1 MLYLQQ
7 IFKKYNELMNDTN
20 PKLNALK
27 DKIEIIE
34 DDDAICMG
42 TSNIANV
49 VENIF
54 NEREHRE
61 LRQAQRA
68 QNLVSKKD
76 NDLKYQHQIKC
87 LVIYQ
92 FFGPIKSRK
101 HFRKT

>member
-20 PKLNALK
+20 TKLNALK

-34 DDDAICMG
+34 DNDAICMG

-61 LRQAQRA
+61 LRQA
-68 QNLVSKKD
+68 
-76 NDLKYQHQIKC
+76 
-87 LVIYQ
+87 
-92 FFGPIKSRK
+92 
-101 HFRKT
+101 

>member
-20 PKLNALK
+20 TKLNALK

-42 TSNIANV
+42 TINIANV

-61 LRQAQRA
+61 LRQ
-68 QNLVSKKD
+68 
-76 NDLKYQHQIKC
+76 
-87 LVIYQ
+87 
-92 FFGPIKSRK
+92 
-101 HFRKT
+101 T

>member
-20 PKLNALK
+20 TKLNALK

-61 LRQAQRA
+61 LRQA
-68 QNLVSKKD
+68 
-76 NDLKYQHQIKC
+76 
-87 LVIYQ
+87 
-92 FFGPIKSRK
+92 
-101 HFRKT
+101 

>member
-1 MLYLQQ
+1 
-7 IFKKYNELMNDTN
+7 MNDTN

-61 LRQAQRA
+61 LRQA
-68 QNLVSKKD
+68 
-76 NDLKYQHQIKC
+76 
-87 LVIYQ
+87 
-92 FFGPIKSRK
+92 
-101 HFRKT
+101 

>member
-1 MLYLQQ
+1 MGILWTIFMVKEQ
-7 IFKKYNELMNDTN
+7 ILETYPSQKVKNIVIWQIQNHRCLKRFLHTKITN
-20 PKLNALK
+20 NTNTKLNALK

-61 LRQAQRA
+61 LRQA
-68 QNLVSKKD
+68 
-76 NDLKYQHQIKC
+76 
-87 LVIYQ
+87 
-92 FFGPIKSRK
+92 
-101 HFRKT
+101 

>member
-7 IFKKYNELMNDTN
+7 IFEKYNELMNDTN
-20 PKLNALK
+20 TKLNALK

-42 TSNIANV
+42 TSNITNV

-61 LRQAQRA
+61 LRQA
-68 QNLVSKKD
+68 
-76 NDLKYQHQIKC
+76 
-87 LVIYQ
+87 
-92 FFGPIKSRK
+92 
-101 HFRKT
+101 

>member
-20 PKLNALK
+20 TKLNALK
-27 DKIEIIE
+27 DKIEIVE

-61 LRQAQRA
+61 LRQA
-68 QNLVSKKD
+68 
-76 NDLKYQHQIKC
+76 
-87 LVIYQ
+87 
-92 FFGPIKSRK
+92 
-101 HFRKT
+101 

>member
-20 PKLNALK
+20 TKLNALK

-61 LRQAQRA
+61 LRQ
-68 QNLVSKKD
+68 
-76 NDLKYQHQIKC
+76 
-87 LVIYQ
+87 
-92 FFGPIKSRK
+92 
-101 HFRKT
+101 T

>member
-1 MLYLQQ
+1 MLYLEQ

-20 PKLNALK
+20 TKLNALK

-61 LRQAQRA
+61 LRQA
-68 QNLVSKKD
+68 
-76 NDLKYQHQIKC
+76 
-87 LVIYQ
+87 
-92 FFGPIKSRK
+92 
-101 HFRKT
+101 

>member
-20 PKLNALK
+20 TKLNALK

-54 NEREHRE
+54 NKREHRE
-61 LRQAQRA
+61 LRQA
-68 QNLVSKKD
+68 
-76 NDLKYQHQIKC
+76 
-87 LVIYQ
+87 
-92 FFGPIKSRK
+92 
-101 HFRKT
+101 